1 MSQYAGQ
8 YPQTCLFVIFR
19 AVWRLQASG
28 ITIYSKAKTDGGV
41 ADRSVGCMI
50 RASLHAYGGTFDSV
64 TCHQRRYHDT
74 CLRIIADGHAIGRM
88 QRWCCSLR
96 PSFSPPYRLTIPAH
110 PLPGSPQTERICLPY
125 LLVFS
130 CLSVLLIQTR
140 IPNKRKFA
148 KEVRNLQ
155 KDHILSPIMR
165 FTVKRI
171 ITPLLYNSSWKGN
184 LTNFSQKKSKLPKRL
199 FRFTKNINAFH
210 GETY

>member
-64 TCHQRRYHDT
+64 TCHQRKYHYT

-88 QRWCCSLR
+88 QRRCCSLR
-96 PSFSPPYRLTIPAH
+96 PGFSPPYRFDDPGAPAAW
-110 PLPGSPQTERICLPY
+110 LPADRTYLPALFTCF
-125 LLVFS
+125 LLS
-130 CLSVLLIQTR
+130 LCITNT
-140 IPNKRKFA
+140 NK
-148 KEVRNLQ
+148 
-155 KDHILSPIMR
+155 D
-165 FTVKRI
+165 
-171 ITPLLYNSSWKGN
+171 
-184 LTNFSQKKSKLPKRL
+184 SQ
-199 FRFTKNINAFH
+199 
-210 GETY
+210 